1 MNKSSR
7 IPLLTTIAILL
18 FFYIPIA
25 VLIVNSFNASSTGGS
40 WEGFT
45 LKWYERLF
53 SNGEIWD
60 SIRNSLIVGV
70 TSTLVSTILGTCAAF
85 ALYKYSNTRLQKA
98 HSIVLYMPLVVPE
111 ILMGIS
117 LLMFFIAIKLPLG
130 LFAIFVAH
138 VTFSMS
144 YVAMVVLSRLQDF
157 DATLLEAAMD
167 LGANAWVTARKIML
181 PLIAPGIIAGG
192 LLAFTLSVDDFV
204 IYVCEVLNVCY
215 FIAFVF
221 HVTSYCIEYN
231 VRSCVTDVD
240 VIVYCGAA
248 NVHFYFAFLH
258 RYEFFLLSCHCVI

>member
-40 WEGFT
+40 WDGFT
-45 LKWYERLF
+45 LKWYQKLF
-53 SNGEIWD
+53 ENAEIWD
-60 SIRNSLIVGV
+60 AIRNSLIVGI

-85 ALYKYSNTRLQKA
+85 ALYKYANTKLQRA

-111 ILMGIS
+111 ILMGVS

-130 LFAIFVAH
+130 LFAIFIAH

-181 PLIAPGIIAGG
+181 PLIAPGIVAGA

-204 IYVCEVLNVCY
+204 ITFFVSGPGSTTLPVKVYSMIRHSRELPVINALSTLMMVVTFAIVL
-215 FIAFVF
+215 F
-221 HVTSYCIEYN
+221 SQRQE
-231 VRSCVTDVD
+231 RK
-240 VIVYCGAA
+240 
-248 NVHFYFAFLH
+248 
-258 RYEFFLLSCHCVI
+258 R

>member
-40 WEGFT
+40 WECFT

-204 IYVCEVLNVCY
+204 ITFFVSGPGSTTLPVKVYSMIRHSRELPVINALSTLMMVVTFAIVL
-215 FIAFVF
+215 F
-221 HVTSYCIEYN
+221 SQRQE
-231 VRSCVTDVD
+231 RK
-240 VIVYCGAA
+240 
-248 NVHFYFAFLH
+248 
-258 RYEFFLLSCHCVI
+258 R

>member
-40 WEGFT
+40 WGGFT
-45 LKWYERLF
+45 LKWYQKLF
-53 SNGEIWD
+53 ENAEIWD
-60 SIRNSLIVGV
+60 AIRNSLIVGV

-85 ALYKYSNTRLQKA
+85 ALYKYANTKLQKA

-111 ILMGIS
+111 ILMGVS

-130 LFAIFVAH
+130 LFAIFIAH

-181 PLIAPGIIAGG
+181 PLIAPGIVAGA

-204 IYVCEVLNVCY
+204 ITFFVSGPGSTTLPVKVYSMIRHSRELPVINALSTLMMVVTFAIVL
-215 FIAFVF
+215 F
-221 HVTSYCIEYN
+221 SQRQE
-231 VRSCVTDVD
+231 RK
-240 VIVYCGAA
+240 
-248 NVHFYFAFLH
+248 
-258 RYEFFLLSCHCVI
+258 R

>member
-25 VLIVNSFNASSTGGS
+25 VLIVDSFNNSLTGGP
-40 WEGFT
+40 WKGFT
-45 LKWYERLF
+45 LKWYIKLF
-53 SNGEIWD
+53 SDGEIWH

-204 IYVCEVLNVCY
+204 ITFFVSGPGSTTLPVKVYSMIRHSRELPVINALSTLMMVVTFAIVL
-215 FIAFVF
+215 F
-221 HVTSYCIEYN
+221 SQRQE
-231 VRSCVTDVD
+231 RK
-240 VIVYCGAA
+240 
-248 NVHFYFAFLH
+248 
-258 RYEFFLLSCHCVI
+258 R